1 MQKKSLL
8 KKFLFLL
15 SWFRRCFFFLLLL
28 EISNPIYSSKLSIAI
43 EDRYAYVERESK
55 VSVGKIIF
63 ARRGWAKSERDTL
76 KTWYDTCFF
85 FSFSYHESFVHN
97 NFSDRSQNRNYRNQI
112 LETRFSYVVTQNNR
126 ANLLFQSK
134 FIVHP
139 GYYAPLENNR
149 NPRLLNQDF
158 FHRTFY
164 SQILIKFFF
173 RAQVVVIIILS
184 PHEI

>member
-8 KKFLFLL
+8 KKSLFLL
-15 SWFRRCFFFLLLL
+15 SWFRRCFFFFLLLL
-28 EISNPIYSSKLSIAI
+28 EISNPIIRRNFPLRS
-43 EDRYAYVERESK
+43 DRYAYVERESK

-85 FSFSYHESFVHN
+85 SFSFHESVVHN

-173 RAQVVVIIILS
+173 KAQVVVIIILS